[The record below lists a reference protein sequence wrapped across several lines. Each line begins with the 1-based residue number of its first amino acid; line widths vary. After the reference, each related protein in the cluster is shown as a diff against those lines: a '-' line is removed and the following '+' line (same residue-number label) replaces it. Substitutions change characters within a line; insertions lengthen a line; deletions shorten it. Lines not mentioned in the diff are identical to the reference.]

1 MTDSKITLEM
11 DHDVEAA
18 YIRLSDKQVAFT
30 EELNQ
35 HVIVDL
41 DEMRIVVGVE
51 ILGFQTR
58 IPFSRL
64 EKEYHVHSRVV
75 EQLRQ
80 IQPSIQGFVSLT
92 SGFDGSMSS
101 ARKDA
106 LVSA

>member
-18 YIRLSDKQVAFT
+18 YIRLSNERIAFT

-35 HVIVDL
+35 HVMVDL
-41 DEMRIVVGVE
+41 DEMRVVVGVE
-51 ILGFQTR
+51 ILGFRTK
-58 IPFSRL
+58 IPFTRL
-64 EKEYHVHSRVV
+64 HEEYHVHSRVV

-80 IQPSIQGFVSLT
+80 IQPSIEGYVSLT
-92 SGFDGSMSS
+92 SGYDGTVVST
-101 ARKDA
+101 RKGA